1 MLKDLLE
8 RLPQTG
14 TLEWIGVRPI
24 RRTPPT
30 TVEEVM
36 LDPVRGLIG
45 DHYSGRSG
53 KRHVTLLQ
61 AEHVP
66 AILSLLHLDWHRPTE
81 VYPLLRRN
89 LVVSHLNLLALMN
102 QRFTIG
108 GVLLE
113 ATGHCHPCSRMEEAF
128 GPGGYNAIRGHGGIT
143 ARVLTPGVIRLGDP
157 VAMVAPDFM
166 PGKTEGA

>member
-1 MLKDLLE
+1 MLKELLA

-14 TLEWIGVRPI
+14 RLEWIGVRPV
-24 RRTPPT
+24 RKASPT
-30 TVEEVM
+30 VVEAAM
-36 LDPVRGLIG
+36 LDPVKGLIG

-66 AILSLLHLDWHRPTE
+66 AILSLLHLEGHADDE
-81 VYPLLRRN
+81 IYPLLRRN
-89 LVVSHLNLLALMN
+89 LVVSRINLLALMH

-108 GVLLE
+108 SVMLE
-113 ATGHCHPCSRMEEAF
+113 TTGHCHPCSRMEATF

-143 ARVLTPGVIRLGDP
+143 ARVLTPGVIHMGDP
-157 VAMVAPDFM
+157 VALVAADIDE
-166 PGKTEGA
+166 GKA